1 MNAFILTNLKPN
13 GKSKSHE
20 VLQTLMGVMDTCLI
34 EFECG
39 AVEPST
45 GQAENIDF
53 LFIDVNNLNVKEL
66 FNLATVRAD
75 LPLNKVLYNVNPK
88 DEKIQILALK
98 AGFAGVFCANEPI
111 ELTVKGFQKIK
122 NGQRWFSRE
131 VMFKVIEQLVAN
143 YPHNNKTQKTET
155 EHWLTKRELAITER
169 VAEGAQNKEIADS
182 LHISVNT
189 VKTHV
194 YSIFRKTN
202 CRNRV
207 ELIRWYQARFIES
220 NFAD

>member
-1 MNAFILTNLKPN
+1 MNAYIFTSLKPN

-20 VLQTLMGVMDTCLI
+20 VLQTIMGVMDTCSI

-53 LFIDVNNLNVKEL
+53 LFIDVNGLSTKEL
-66 FNLATVRAD
+66 FGLATVRAD
-75 LPLNKVLYNVNPK
+75 LPLNKVLYNVNQK
-88 DEKIQILALK
+88 DEKTQILALK
-98 AGFAGVFCANEPI
+98 AGFAGVFCTNEPI

-122 NGQRWFSRE
+122 AGQRWFSRE
-131 VMFKVIEQLVAN
+131 VMIKVIDQLATN
-143 YPHNNKTQKTET
+143 YPTKNKTKKVET
-155 EHWLTKRELAITER
+155 ESWLTKRELAITER
-169 VAEGAQNKEIADS
+169 IAEGAQNQEIADS

-207 ELIRWYQARFIES
+207 ELIRWYQARFIEN
-220 NFAD
+220 NFAE